1 MTIVFHRYFDR
12 NPKFSIELL
21 GISIEIL
28 GFSFEILDI
37 SKICNNRIPEV
48 FRSKSKV
55 LDRNNRYFDR
65 NTAQK
70 KCYLASPPPPPRQ
83 PNEKKHKT
91 SKTRMDW
98 YLTSRCCQFLSGSTV
113 CCFIYKKAW
122 ATWSLCFDSFVTRYL
137 TEEYLEPSRTT
148 TTEKCFIVDIRLGS
162 KTTSALALPL
172 FPLIRTSDIFGTW
185 TFLACYM
192 ILIFN
197 LETLYR
203 LPEAIPV
210 AKFDIYVFVAS
221 HKFLFWHI

>member
-1 MTIVFHRYFDR
+1 MLPRL
-12 NPKFSIELL
+12 P
-21 GISIEIL
+21 
-28 GFSFEILDI
+28 
-37 SKICNNRIPEV
+37 PP
-48 FRSKSKV
+48 
-55 LDRNNRYFDR
+55 
-65 NTAQK
+65 
-70 KCYLASPPPPPRQ
+70 SPPSTKR
-83 PNEKKHKT
+83 KKTQNKENPSGLISHFQVLSVFIRKY
-91 SKTRMDW
+91 SMLFHLQKSLN
-98 YLTSRCCQFLSGSTV
+98 YL
-113 CCFIYKKAW
+113 
-122 ATWSLCFDSFVTRYL
+122 WSLCFDSFVTRYL

-172 FPLIRTSDIFGTW
+172 FPLIRTSDIFRTW

-197 LETLYR
+197 LETRYR